1 MINYRK
7 IHYIKEMKKEVVS
20 EFAILAQ
27 KWSKFAPRKEVDLSV
42 FANYP
47 AVYSGEVSRGMSV
60 AVACDM

>member
-1 MINYRK
+1 MINYKK
-7 IHYIKEMKKEVVS
+7 IPYIKEMKKEVVS

-27 KWSKFAPRKEVDLSV
+27 KWSKIAPQKEVHLLV

-47 AVYSGEVSRGMSV
+47 VVHSGEVSRGWSV